1 MNNQIRR
8 VVVLGGNGLVGPYL
22 IERLAASGSKISVVS
37 RTAPDLPAEAEW
49 ISCSDLADGHAQLP
63 DASYVISTWPIWVL
77 ADHVDKFQSAKHIV
91 ALSSTSAVS
100 KQNSKAACERDIA
113 RQIIDAERRL
123 AFAAEAADMSFTI
136 LRPTIIY
143 DGVSDQSINQIA
155 TVMRRF
161 GFFAVAGAGQGLRQ
175 PIHADD
181 VALAALHA
189 LDNPDAFG
197 QILELTGGET
207 LDYRT
212 FVERIALGLGQTPRI
227 VGVPA
232 ILLRAVIRLW
242 GKLSETSLNPSMI
255 DRMNQDL
262 VYDGSEARRRL
273 RIEPRHFYPAIHGPR

>member
-1 MNNQIRR
+1 MNNQIGH
-8 VVVLGGNGLVGPYL
+8 VVILGGKGLVGPYL
-22 IERLAASGSKISVVS
+22 TQRLAASGSKVSVVS
-37 RTAPDLPAEAEW
+37 RTEPALPPEAEW
-49 ISCSDLADGHAQLP
+49 IPCSDLADGHVQLP
-63 DASYVISTWPIWVL
+63 DQSYVISTWPIWVL
-77 ADHVDKFQSAKHIV
+77 AEHVDKLQSAKHIV
-91 ALSSTSAVS
+91 ALSSTSGVS
-100 KQNSKAACERDIA
+100 KRNSKTACERNIA
-113 RQIIDAERRL
+113 RQIIDAEHRL
-123 AFAAEAADMSFTI
+123 AAETEAADTPYTI

-189 LDNPDAFG
+189 LDNPEAFG
-197 QILELTGGET
+197 QTLELTGGET

-212 FVERIALGLGQTPRI
+212 FVERIARGLGQTPRI

-232 ILLRAVIRLW
+232 FLLRAVIRMW
-242 GKLSETSLNPSMI
+242 GRMSETSLNPSMI

-273 RIEPRHFYPAIHGPR
+273 RSEPRHFYPAIHGPR